1 MDNFKEMSNEVRRVW
16 EEDNKAVEDLGAEE
30 ESQQETLEGRCCE
43 LEYNKVTELKERSD
57 IIMFWQLSDR
67 LLDIDNKISALAD
80 TLHLMLP
87 SQKDM
92 KEINGRY
99 RSDLYSYCDQAGF
112 INIWESK

>member
-1 MDNFKEMSNEVRRVW
+1 MDNFKEMTNEVRRVW

-43 LEYNKVTELKERSD
+43 LEYNKVTGGEGEKY

-67 LLDIDNKISALAD
+67 LLDIDNKITALAD

-87 SQKDM
+87 SQKEM
-92 KEINGRY
+92 KEITGRY
-99 RSDLYSYCDQAGF
+99 RSDLYCYCDQAGF

>member
-1 MDNFKEMSNEVRRVW
+1 M
-16 EEDNKAVEDLGAEE
+16 
-30 ESQQETLEGRCCE
+30 
-43 LEYNKVTELKERSD
+43 KERSD

-92 KEINGRY
+92 KEITGRY
-99 RSDLYSYCDQAGF
+99 RSDLYTVVTRRGLSISGSLSNY
-112 INIWESK
+112 INV